1 MNQIENNTLIHIGNI
16 LNTKGIK
23 GEIVFNVL
31 IKNIFI
37 PTDSKI
43 KIGYSKQ
50 FCKEYTI
57 RQDIN
62 TNSIYSSLLLKEIDN
77 KEKAIEL
84 KEQGL
89 FIERNTILKYNPS
102 IVLPD
107 EIIGSKIINNDTDEF
122 IGIVKEYWHLPAND
136 VLLVDTNDG
145 EIPIPYIDDVIKDI
159 NIKNRI
165 IKIFLLDGLM
175 ELKTKKK

>member
-1 MNQIENNTLIHIGNI
+1 M
-16 LNTKGIK
+16 
-23 GEIVFNVL
+23 
-31 IKNIFI
+31 
-37 PTDSKI
+37 
-43 KIGYSKQ
+43 
-50 FCKEYTI
+50 
-57 RQDIN
+57 
-62 TNSIYSSLLLKEIDN
+62 LKEIDN